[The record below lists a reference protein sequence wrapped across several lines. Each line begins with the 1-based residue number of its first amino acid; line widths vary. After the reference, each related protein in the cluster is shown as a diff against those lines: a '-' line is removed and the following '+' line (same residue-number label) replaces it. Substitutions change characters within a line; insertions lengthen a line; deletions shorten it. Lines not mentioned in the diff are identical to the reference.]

1 MIGKSRNLSK
11 PAPLTLCGRDLP
23 WVESANHLGHMLH
36 QSGTMDNDASI
47 ARAKFIDQSVETHQ
61 AFSFASPVEI
71 IRALNVYCSSH
82 YGSMLWEL
90 EGEAASQY
98 FNSWTTAIKLAW
110 DCPRGTST
118 YLVQQVLACGPSSER
133 VDIMARHSKFFQG
146 LRKSPCREVA
156 ILANLIARD
165 RRSVTGKNVRLVME
179 NSGADVWSGSPAKIR
194 AGLVEAELVEVA
206 AVDKWRV
213 KYLDT
218 LLQQRQEWHYL
229 GEMEEEEQIQTL
241 IDSLCV
247 N

>member
-1 MIGKSRNLSK
+1 
-11 PAPLTLCGRDLP
+11 
-23 WVESANHLGHMLH
+23 
-36 QSGTMDNDASI
+36 MDHDASI
-47 ARAKFIDQSVETHQ
+47 ARAKFIDQSVETRQ

-110 DCPRGTST
+110 DCPRGTRT
-118 YLVQQVLACGPSSER
+118 YLVQQVLACGASSAR
-133 VDIMARHSKFFQG
+133 VDIMARYGKFFQS

-218 LLQQRQEWHYL
+218 LLQQRQEWHYR